1 MFNSAMIERATLH
14 QRIGTALGRNPVV
27 LLAGPRQC
35 GKTTLAREFLS
46 PDDVRYFDLEDP
58 ADLERL
64 AEPMTA
70 LRPLAGLVVIDEVQ
84 RLPNLFPAL
93 RVLADRRPMPA
104 RFLILGSA
112 SGDLLRQSAESLA
125 GRLERVEIAP
135 FSLPELGAG
144 SLETL
149 WQRGGFPPAFLAEG
163 DEDSLAWRGNF
174 IQTLLERD
182 FPTWGVRTPASALRR
197 FWALLAHYH
206 GQIWNAAEPARALGI
221 SQTAVRGQLD
231 LLSDA
236 FMLRQLQPFHAN
248 LAKRQVKAP
257 RIYLRDSGLLH
268 ALLGIRTARDLLTH
282 PKCGASWEG
291 FAMEQAIRAIPH
303 DEAWF
308 WSTHQGAEVDLL
320 LRQGSRLLGIECK
333 RQDAPRRTRS
343 MTIATQDLALDRLYV
358 IYPGTKRYTIGGN
371 MEVLPLERL
380 SSADEVAGL

>member
-1 MFNSAMIERATLH
+1 
-14 QRIGTALGRNPVV
+14 LGRSPVV

-46 PDDVRYFDLEDP
+46 PDDVGYFDLEDP

-93 RVLADRRPMPA
+93 RVLADRRPLPA

-149 WQRGGFPPAFLAEG
+149 WQRGGFPPAFLAQG

-206 GQIWNAAEPARALGI
+206 GQVWNAAEPARALGI

-333 RQDAPRRTRS
+333 RQDAPRRTRG
-343 MTIATQDLALDRLYV
+343 MTIAMEDLALDRLYV
-358 IYPGTKRYTIGGN
+358 LYPGTKRYTIGGN